1 MQKWGDNVAK
11 IPIEDKVVNH
21 EQRIKYLEDS
31 MHELKDDLTQ
41 GLQRVDESNRYL
53 RDQNG
58 EILREII
65 KRNNVAE
72 QHDFDLK
79 KIAKTNQLKM
89 FGLIFGASGLA
100 FAIIELIIKLI

>member
-1 MQKWGDNVAK
+1 MAK

-21 EQRIKYLEDS
+21 EQRIKHLEDS

-53 RDQNG
+53 RDQNR

-65 KRNNVAE
+65 KRNNIVE

-79 KIAKTNQLKM
+79 KIAKTNHLKM

-100 FAIIELIIKLI
+100 FALIELIIKLI

>member
-1 MQKWGDNVAK
+1 MAK

-53 RDQNG
+53 RDQNR

-65 KRNNVAE
+65 KRNNVVE
-72 QHDFDLK
+72 RHDFDLK
-79 KIAKTNQLKM
+79 KIAKTNHLKM
-89 FGLIFGASGLA
+89 FGMIFGASGLA
-100 FAIIELIIKLI
+100 FALIELIIKLL